1 MLDVICDTSP
11 IQCLYQLEL
20 LHIIPKL
27 ANQVFVPSA
36 VIEEIKIGHS
46 LRVNL
51 PKLEDEE
58 LDWVTIRRPISELA
72 LPLVANLGPGETEV
86 LMLALEMR
94 EAVAV
99 LDDGP
104 AREMAETLDLLLT
117 GTSGLLLD
125 AKKAG
130 FVPALRPLLD
140 KLKSLRFRL
149 ASRTYSAVL
158 RLADESN

>member
-11 IQCLYQLEL
+11 IQYLYQLEL

-46 LRVNL
+46 LGVNL
-51 PKLEDEE
+51 PKLEE

-94 EAVAV
+94 EAVVV
-99 LDDGP
+99 LDD
-104 AREMAETLDLLLT
+104 ALVREMAETLDLHLT
-117 GTSGLLLD
+117 GTLGLLLD

-130 FVPALRPLLD
+130 LITVLRPLLD
-140 KLKSLRFRL
+140 ELQSLQFRL
-149 ASRTYSAVL
+149 APHTYSAVL
-158 RLADESN
+158 RLAGENN